1 LNAEYDIVID
11 GSNLINH
18 AEKGVT
24 KLIPSRLI
32 KAIRKVE
39 LLGYT
44 PLTCI
49 DRSTY
54 SQAKKQKKPLE
65 GSIEDFA
72 KLIDE
77 EGMRFM
83 NRDDEMIDH
92 ALQRG
97 ALILTNDRFRKW
109 KDGTEETKFEI
120 DWDLVDDK
128 LVQWWFED
136 EFFMPELLKKPTQAS
151 NPTGTLPINR
161 AKKAANN
168 NSNNNA
174 NKNPNPQNK
183 KRGVFIKVLDLIF
196 DNKGKNPK
204 PQKTQKT
211 QKTSK
216 KAKVQQKNQPKAKSQ
231 ASTKPQAKPQ
241 QKKSNP
247 QQKKAKAKTN
257 PQTQKPKQAKPQQ
270 KKSNPQQKT
279 AKAKPKP
286 NPQTTSKEKKP
297 NPQSKKPP
305 QAAKPKQ
312 AKSQAKESNPQQK
325 KAKAKPKANPQAPKT
340 PKTPKTP
347 KAAAQEKKPNLQSKK
362 SLQAKPPQKK
372 PQPQPQQNPNKSNKS
387 KQVNN
392 TSSEITNFKSKILE
406 ILPDR
411 KISIAG
417 LATIINKQMLAAG
430 IEKNPTTEFLK
441 QYKLPKGLKKA
452 IGAHMGDEVL
462 ITGTGTKFFIE
473 KKSKTDEKV

>member
-1 LNAEYDIVID
+1 MNAEYDIVID

-54 SQAKKQKKPLE
+54 NQAKKQKKPLE

-120 DWDLVDDK
+120 DWDLVEDK

-136 EFFMPELLKKPTQAS
+136 DFFMPELLKKPTQTS
-151 NPTGTLPINR
+151 NPSATLPISR
-161 AKKAANN
+161 AKKGANN
-168 NSNNNA
+168 NSNH
-174 NKNPNPQNK
+174 NPQKK

-196 DNKGKNPK
+196 DNKEKAT
-204 PQKTQKT
+204 KTQ
-211 QKTSK
+211 K
-216 KAKVQQKNQPKAKSQ
+216 KAKVQQKNQSKSKSQ
-231 ASTKPQAKPQ
+231 TSTKSQAKPQ
-241 QKKSNP
+241 QKKSKP
-247 QQKKAKAKTN
+247 QQRKPKAKSN

-270 KKSNPQQKT
+270 KKAKANPQAQKP
-279 AKAKPKP
+279 AKA
-286 NPQTTSKEKKP
+286 NPQTASKEKKP
-297 NPQSKKPP
+297 NPQSKKTP

-312 AKSQAKESNPQQK
+312 AKSQPKKSNPQQK
-325 KAKAKPKANPQAPKT
+325 KAKANPQVQKD
-340 PKTPKTP
+340 
-347 KAAAQEKKPNLQSKK
+347 AAQEKKSNPPSKK

-372 PQPQPQQNPNKSNKS
+372 PQPSAKKSNKP
-387 KQVNN
+387 KQVKT
-392 TSSEITNFKSKILE
+392 TSSEINDFKSKILE
-406 ILPDR
+406 ILPDS

-452 IGAHMGDEVL
+452 IGAHMSDEVD

-473 KKSKTDEKV
+473 KKSKTDEKA

>member
-1 LNAEYDIVID
+1 MNADYDIVID

-18 AEKGVT
+18 SEKGVT

-54 SQAKKQKKPLE
+54 SQAKKKKKPLE

-109 KDGTEETKFEI
+109 KDGTEKTKLEI
-120 DWDLVDDK
+120 DWDLVDEN

-136 EFFMPELLKKPTQAS
+136 EFFMPELLKKSSQSSKRIGKA
-151 NPTGTLPINR
+151 PINSAR
-161 AKKAANN
+161 RLA
-168 NSNNNA
+168 NSNS
-174 NKNPNPQNK
+174 NKNIRKK
-183 KRGVFIKVLDLIF
+183 KRSMFIKVLDLIF
-196 DNKGKNPK
+196 DNNKKAQK
-204 PQKTQKT
+204 PQQ
-211 QKTSK
+211 
-216 KAKVQQKNQPKAKSQ
+216 KAKKQQNKTKSKPQAPKKS
-231 ASTKPQAKPQ
+231 QAKPQ
-241 QKKSNP
+241 QKK
-247 QQKKAKAKTN
+247 
-257 PQTQKPKQAKPQQ
+257 AKPQD
-270 KKSNPQQKT
+270 QKT
-279 AKAKPKP
+279 A
-286 NPQTTSKEKKP
+286 SKEKKP
-297 NPQSKKPP
+297 NPK
-305 QAAKPKQ
+305 
-312 AKSQAKESNPQQK
+312 
-325 KAKAKPKANPQAPKT
+325 
-340 PKTPKTP
+340 
-347 KAAAQEKKPNLQSKK
+347 QSKK
-362 SLQAKPPQKK
+362 S
-372 PQPQPQQNPNKSNKS
+372 
-387 KQVNN
+387 KQVKN
-392 TSSEITNFKSKILE
+392 TSSDIANFKSKILE
-406 ILPDR
+406 ILPER

-417 LATIINKQMLAAG
+417 LATIINKQMVAAG

-452 IGAHMGDEVL
+452 IVTHMSDEV
-462 ITGTGTKFFIE
+462 IVTGTGPKFLIE
-473 KKSKTDEKV
+473 KKSKADEKA

>member
-1 LNAEYDIVID
+1 MNAEYDIVID

-65 GSIEDFA
+65 GSIEDFV

-120 DWDLVDDK
+120 DWDLVDEK

-136 EFFMPELLKKPTQAS
+136 EFFMPELLKKPPQSS

-161 AKKAANN
+161 VKKLA
-168 NSNNNA
+168 NSNSNH
-174 NKNPNPQNK
+174 NPQKK

-196 DNKGKNPK
+196 DNKEKAQK
-204 PQKTQKT
+204 PQKRVSRRQN
-211 QKTSK
+211 
-216 KAKVQQKNQPKAKSQ
+216 NQTKSKSQ
-231 ASTKPQAKPQ
+231 ASTKSQAKPQ
-241 QKKSNP
+241 QKKSKP
-247 QQKKAKAKTN
+247 QQRKPKAKTN

-270 KKSNPQQKT
+270 KKSKSQAP
-279 AKAKPKP
+279 KAA
-286 NPQTTSKEKKP
+286 SKEKKP
-297 NPQSKKPP
+297 NSQSKKPP
-305 QAAKPKQ
+305 QTAKPKQ
-312 AKSQAKESNPQQK
+312 AKPQQK
-325 KAKAKPKANPQAPKT
+325 KSKPQT
-340 PKTPKTP
+340 PKS
-347 KAAAQEKKPNLQSKK
+347 AAKEKKPNPQSKK

-372 PQPQPQQNPNKSNKS
+372 PQPQQNPNKSNKS

-417 LATIINKQMLAAG
+417 LATIINKQMMAAG

-452 IGAHMGDEVL
+452 IAAHMSDEVL

-473 KKSKTDEKV
+473 KKSKTD

>member
-1 LNAEYDIVID
+1 MNAEYDIVID

-54 SQAKKQKKPLE
+54 NQAKKQKKPLE

-120 DWDLVDDK
+120 DWDLVEDK

-136 EFFMPELLKKPTQAS
+136 DFFMPELLKKPTQTS
-151 NPTGTLPINR
+151 NPSATLPISR
-161 AKKAANN
+161 AKKGANN
-168 NSNNNA
+168 NSNH
-174 NKNPNPQNK
+174 NPQKK

-196 DNKGKNPK
+196 DNKEKAT
-204 PQKTQKT
+204 KTQ
-211 QKTSK
+211 K
-216 KAKVQQKNQPKAKSQ
+216 KAKVQQKNQSKSKSQ
-231 ASTKPQAKPQ
+231 TSTKSQAKPQ
-241 QKKSNP
+241 QKKSKP
-247 QQKKAKAKTN
+247 QQRKPKAKTN

-270 KKSNPQQKT
+270 KKAKANPQAQKP
-279 AKAKPKP
+279 AKA
-286 NPQTTSKEKKP
+286 NPQTASKEKKP
-297 NPQSKKPP
+297 NPQSKKTP

-312 AKSQAKESNPQQK
+312 AKSQPKKSNPQQK
-325 KAKAKPKANPQAPKT
+325 KAKANPQVQKD
-340 PKTPKTP
+340 
-347 KAAAQEKKPNLQSKK
+347 AAQEKKSNPPSKK

-372 PQPQPQQNPNKSNKS
+372 PQPSAKKSNKP
-387 KQVNN
+387 KQVKT
-392 TSSEITNFKSKILE
+392 TSSEINDFKSKILE
-406 ILPDR
+406 ILPDS

-452 IGAHMGDEVL
+452 IGAHMSDEVD

-473 KKSKTDEKV
+473 KKSKTDEKA

>member
-1 LNAEYDIVID
+1 MNAEYDIVID

-54 SQAKKQKKPLE
+54 NQAKKQKKPLE

-120 DWDLVDDK
+120 DWDLVEDK

-136 EFFMPELLKKPTQAS
+136 DFFMPELLKKPTQTS
-151 NPTGTLPINR
+151 NTSATLPISR
-161 AKKAANN
+161 AKKGANN
-168 NSNNNA
+168 NSNH
-174 NKNPNPQNK
+174 NPQKK

-196 DNKGKNPK
+196 DNKEKTTK
-204 PQKTQKT
+204 AQKKT
-211 QKTSK
+211 
-216 KAKVQQKNQPKAKSQ
+216 KVQQKYQSKSKSQ
-231 ASTKPQAKPQ
+231 TSTKSQAKPQ
-241 QKKSNP
+241 QKKSKP
-247 QQKKAKAKTN
+247 QQRKPKAKTN

-270 KKSNPQQKT
+270 KKAKANPQTQKAVKSNPQT
-279 AKAKPKP
+279 
-286 NPQTTSKEKKP
+286 PQTASKEKKP
-297 NPQSKKPP
+297 NPQSKKTP

-312 AKSQAKESNPQQK
+312 AKSQPKKSNPQQK
-325 KAKAKPKANPQAPKT
+325 KAKANPQVQKDAV
-340 PKTPKTP
+340 
-347 KAAAQEKKPNLQSKK
+347 QEKKSNPPSKK

-372 PQPQPQQNPNKSNKS
+372 PQPNPKKSNKP
-387 KQVNN
+387 KQVKT
-392 TSSEITNFKSKILE
+392 TSSEINDFKSKILE
-406 ILPDR
+406 ILPDS

-452 IGAHMGDEVL
+452 IGAHMSDEVD

-473 KKSKTDEKV
+473 KKSKTDEKA

>member
-1 LNAEYDIVID
+1 MAGSGVIWKGLLKVVRKTELKCLNAEYDIVID

-18 AEKGVT
+18 SEKGVT

-83 NRDDEMIDH
+83 NRDDEMINH

-109 KDGTEETKFEI
+109 KDGTEKTKLEI
-120 DWDLVDDK
+120 DWDLVDEK

-136 EFFMPELLKKPTQAS
+136 DFFMPELLKKSSQS
-151 NPTGTLPINR
+151 SKMTGNTPINSVR
-161 AKKAANN
+161 RLANN
-168 NSNNNA
+168 NSN
-174 NKNPNPQNK
+174 KNVQKK
-183 KRGVFIKVLDLIF
+183 KRSMFIKVLDLIF
-196 DNKGKNPK
+196 DNNKKAQK
-204 PQKTQKT
+204 PQK
-211 QKTSK
+211 
-216 KAKVQQKNQPKAKSQ
+216 KAKKQQNKTESKPQAPKKSQAKSQ
-231 ASTKPQAKPQ
+231 QKKAKPQ
-241 QKKSNP
+241 QNKPKKNPQNQKPKQTKP
-247 QQKKAKAKTN
+247 QQKKAK
-257 PQTQKPKQAKPQQ
+257 PQA
-270 KKSNPQQKT
+270 QKT
-279 AKAKPKP
+279 A
-286 NPQTTSKEKKP
+286 SKEKKP
-297 NPQSKKPP
+297 NPKQSKKP
-305 QAAKPKQ
+305 
-312 AKSQAKESNPQQK
+312 
-325 KAKAKPKANPQAPKT
+325 
-340 PKTPKTP
+340 
-347 KAAAQEKKPNLQSKK
+347 
-362 SLQAKPPQKK
+362 
-372 PQPQPQQNPNKSNKS
+372 
-387 KQVNN
+387 KQVKNN
-392 TSSEITNFKSKILE
+392 PPDIANFKSKVLE

-417 LATIINKQMLAAG
+417 LATIINKKMVAAG

-441 QYKLPKGLKKA
+441 QYNLPKGLKKA
-452 IGAHMGDEVL
+452 IITHMSDEVVV
-462 ITGTGTKFFIE
+462 TGTGPKFLIE
-473 KKSKTDEKV
+473 KKSKVDKKA

>member
-1 LNAEYDIVID
+1 MIFLNADYDIVID

-120 DWDLVDDK
+120 DWNLVDEK

-136 EFFMPELLKKPTQAS
+136 DFFMPELLKKPTQAS
-151 NPTGTLPINR
+151 NSNATLPINGVN
-161 AKKAANN
+161 KSVNSH
-168 NSNNNA
+168 SNNYS
-174 NKNPNPQNK
+174 NKNPANK
-183 KRGVFIKVLDLIF
+183 KRGLFVKVLDLIF
-196 DNKGKNPK
+196 DNK
-204 PQKTQKT
+204 
-211 QKTSK
+211 
-216 KAKVQQKNQPKAKSQ
+216 
-231 ASTKPQAKPQ
+231 
-241 QKKSNP
+241 
-247 QQKKAKAKTN
+247 
-257 PQTQKPKQAKPQQ
+257 
-270 KKSNPQQKT
+270 
-279 AKAKPKP
+279 
-286 NPQTTSKEKKP
+286 
-297 NPQSKKPP
+297 
-305 QAAKPKQ
+305 
-312 AKSQAKESNPQQK
+312 
-325 KAKAKPKANPQAPKT
+325 
-340 PKTPKTP
+340 
-347 KAAAQEKKPNLQSKK
+347 
-362 SLQAKPPQKK
+362 
-372 PQPQPQQNPNKSNKS
+372 
-387 KQVNN
+387 
-392 TSSEITNFKSKILE
+392 
-406 ILPDR
+406 
-411 KISIAG
+411 
-417 LATIINKQMLAAG
+417 
-430 IEKNPTTEFLK
+430 
-441 QYKLPKGLKKA
+441 
-452 IGAHMGDEVL
+452 
-462 ITGTGTKFFIE
+462 
-473 KKSKTDEKV
+473 

>member
-1 LNAEYDIVID
+1 MNAEYDIVID

-109 KDGTEETKFEI
+109 KDGTEKTKLEI
-120 DWDLVDDK
+120 DWDLVDEN

-136 EFFMPELLKKPTQAS
+136 EFFMPELLKKPTQTS
-151 NPTGTLPINR
+151 NPSATLPISR
-161 AKKAANN
+161 AKKGANN
-168 NSNNNA
+168 NSNH
-174 NKNPNPQNK
+174 NPQKK

-196 DNKGKNPK
+196 DNKEKAT
-204 PQKTQKT
+204 KTQ
-211 QKTSK
+211 K
-216 KAKVQQKNQPKAKSQ
+216 KAKVQQKNQSKSKSQ
-231 ASTKPQAKPQ
+231 AKAKPQAQTKSQAKPQ
-241 QKKSNP
+241 QKKSKP
-247 QQKKAKAKTN
+247 QQRKPKAKSN

-270 KKSNPQQKT
+270 KKAKANPQTPKAVKSNPQT
-279 AKAKPKP
+279 A
-286 NPQTTSKEKKP
+286 SKEKKP
-297 NPQSKKPP
+297 NPQSKKTP

-312 AKSQAKESNPQQK
+312 AKSQPKKSNPQQK
-325 KAKAKPKANPQAPKT
+325 KAKANPQVQKD
-340 PKTPKTP
+340 
-347 KAAAQEKKPNLQSKK
+347 AAQEKKSNPPSKK

-372 PQPQPQQNPNKSNKS
+372 PQPSAKKSNKP
-387 KQVNN
+387 KQVKT
-392 TSSEITNFKSKILE
+392 TSSEINDFKSKILE
-406 ILPDR
+406 ILPDSR
-411 KISIAG
+411 ISIAG

-452 IGAHMGDEVL
+452 IGAHMSDEVD

-473 KKSKTDEKV
+473 KKSKTDEKA

>member
-1 LNAEYDIVID
+1 MNAEYDIVID

-54 SQAKKQKKPLE
+54 NQAKKQKKPLE

-120 DWDLVDDK
+120 DWDLVEDK

-136 EFFMPELLKKPTQAS
+136 DFFMPELLKKPTQTS
-151 NPTGTLPINR
+151 NPSATLPISR
-161 AKKAANN
+161 AKKGANN
-168 NSNNNA
+168 NSNH
-174 NKNPNPQNK
+174 NPQKK

-196 DNKGKNPK
+196 DNKEKAT
-204 PQKTQKT
+204 KTQ
-211 QKTSK
+211 K
-216 KAKVQQKNQPKAKSQ
+216 KAKVQQKNQSKSKSQ
-231 ASTKPQAKPQ
+231 TSTKSQAKPQ
-241 QKKSNP
+241 QKKSKP
-247 QQKKAKAKTN
+247 QQRKPKAKTN

-270 KKSNPQQKT
+270 KKAKANPQTQKAVKSNPQT
-279 AKAKPKP
+279 A
-286 NPQTTSKEKKP
+286 SKEKKP
-297 NPQSKKPP
+297 NPQSKKTP

-312 AKSQAKESNPQQK
+312 AKSQPKKSNPQQK
-325 KAKAKPKANPQAPKT
+325 KAKANPQVQKD
-340 PKTPKTP
+340 
-347 KAAAQEKKPNLQSKK
+347 AAQEKKSNPPSKK

-372 PQPQPQQNPNKSNKS
+372 PQPSAKKSNKP
-387 KQVNN
+387 KQVKT
-392 TSSEITNFKSKILE
+392 TSSEINDFKSKILE
-406 ILPDR
+406 ILPDS

-452 IGAHMGDEVL
+452 IGAHMSDEVD

-473 KKSKTDEKV
+473 KKSKTDEKA

>member
-1 LNAEYDIVID
+1 MNAEYDIVID

-54 SQAKKQKKPLE
+54 NQAKKQKKPLE

-120 DWDLVDDK
+120 DWDLVEDK

-136 EFFMPELLKKPTQAS
+136 DFFMPELLKKPTQTS
-151 NPTGTLPINR
+151 NPSATLPISR
-161 AKKAANN
+161 AKKGVNN
-168 NSNNNA
+168 NSNH
-174 NKNPNPQNK
+174 NPQKK

-196 DNKGKNPK
+196 DNKEKAT
-204 PQKTQKT
+204 KTQ
-211 QKTSK
+211 K
-216 KAKVQQKNQPKAKSQ
+216 KAKVQQKNQSKSKSQTSTKSQ
-231 ASTKPQAKPQ
+231 AKSQ
-241 QKKSNP
+241 QKKSKP
-247 QQKKAKAKTN
+247 QQRKPKAKTN

-270 KKSNPQQKT
+270 KKAKANPQTQKAVKSNPQT
-279 AKAKPKP
+279 A
-286 NPQTTSKEKKP
+286 SKEKKP
-297 NPQSKKPP
+297 NPQSKKTP

-312 AKSQAKESNPQQK
+312 AKSQPKKSNPQQK
-325 KAKAKPKANPQAPKT
+325 KAKANPQVQKDT
-340 PKTPKTP
+340 
-347 KAAAQEKKPNLQSKK
+347 AQEKKSNPPSKK

-372 PQPQPQQNPNKSNKS
+372 PQPSAKKSNKP
-387 KQVNN
+387 KQVKT
-392 TSSEITNFKSKILE
+392 TSSEINDFKSKILE
-406 ILPDR
+406 ILPDS

-452 IGAHMGDEVL
+452 IGAHMSDEVD

-473 KKSKTDEKV
+473 KKSKTDEKA

>member
-1 LNAEYDIVID
+1 MNAEYDIVID

-54 SQAKKQKKPLE
+54 NQAKKQKKPLE

-120 DWDLVDDK
+120 DWDLVEDK

-136 EFFMPELLKKPTQAS
+136 DFFMPELLKKPTQTS
-151 NPTGTLPINR
+151 NPSATLPISR
-161 AKKAANN
+161 AKKGANN
-168 NSNNNA
+168 NSNH
-174 NKNPNPQNK
+174 NPQKK

-196 DNKGKNPK
+196 DNKEKAT
-204 PQKTQKT
+204 KTQ
-211 QKTSK
+211 K
-216 KAKVQQKNQPKAKSQ
+216 KAKVQQKNQSKSKSQ
-231 ASTKPQAKPQ
+231 TSTKSQAKPQ
-241 QKKSNP
+241 QKKSKP
-247 QQKKAKAKTN
+247 QQRKPKAKTN

-270 KKSNPQQKT
+270 KKAKSNPQAPKT
-279 AKAKPKP
+279 VKA
-286 NPQTTSKEKKP
+286 NPQTASKEKKP
-297 NPQSKKPP
+297 NPQSKKTP

-312 AKSQAKESNPQQK
+312 AKSQPKKSNPQQK
-325 KAKAKPKANPQAPKT
+325 KAKANPQVQKDAV
-340 PKTPKTP
+340 
-347 KAAAQEKKPNLQSKK
+347 QEKKSNPPSKK

-372 PQPQPQQNPNKSNKS
+372 PQPSAKKSNKP
-387 KQVNN
+387 KQVKT
-392 TSSEITNFKSKILE
+392 TSSEINDFKSKILE
-406 ILPDR
+406 ILPDSR
-411 KISIAG
+411 ISIAG

-452 IGAHMGDEVL
+452 IGAHMSDEVD

-473 KKSKTDEKV
+473 KKSKTDEKA

>member
-1 LNAEYDIVID
+1 MNAEYDIVID

-54 SQAKKQKKPLE
+54 NQAKKQKKPLE

-120 DWDLVDDK
+120 DWDLVEDK

-136 EFFMPELLKKPTQAS
+136 DFFMPELLKKPTQTS
-151 NPTGTLPINR
+151 NTSATLPISR
-161 AKKAANN
+161 AKKGANN
-168 NSNNNA
+168 NSNH
-174 NKNPNPQNK
+174 NPQKK

-196 DNKGKNPK
+196 DNKEKTTK
-204 PQKTQKT
+204 AQKKT
-211 QKTSK
+211 
-216 KAKVQQKNQPKAKSQ
+216 KVQQKYQSKSKSQTSKAKPQ
-231 ASTKPQAKPQ
+231 AQTKSQAKPQ
-241 QKKSNP
+241 QKKSKPQQRKPKVKANPQTQKAVKSNPQTASKEKKPNPQSKKTPQAAKPKQAKSQPKKSNP
-247 QQKKAKAKTN
+247 QQKKAKAN
-257 PQTQKPKQAKPQQ
+257 PQVQKDAVQE
-270 KKSNPQQKT
+270 KKSNP
-279 AKAKPKP
+279 P
-286 NPQTTSKEKKP
+286 
-297 NPQSKKPP
+297 
-305 QAAKPKQ
+305 
-312 AKSQAKESNPQQK
+312 
-325 KAKAKPKANPQAPKT
+325 
-340 PKTPKTP
+340 
-347 KAAAQEKKPNLQSKK
+347 SKK

-372 PQPQPQQNPNKSNKS
+372 PQPSAKKMQAKPPQKKPQPNPKKSNKP
-387 KQVNN
+387 KQVKT
-392 TSSEITNFKSKILE
+392 TSSEINDFKSKILE
-406 ILPDR
+406 ILPDSR
-411 KISIAG
+411 ISIAG

-452 IGAHMGDEVL
+452 IGAHMSDEVD

-473 KKSKTDEKV
+473 KKSKTDEKA

>member
-1 LNAEYDIVID
+1 MRFLNADYDIVID

-54 SQAKKQKKPLE
+54 NQAKKQKKPLE

-120 DWDLVDDK
+120 DWDLVDEK

-136 EFFMPELLKKPTQAS
+136 DFFMPELLKKPTQSS
-151 NPTGTLPINR
+151 NPTGTLPTSR
-161 AKKAANN
+161 AQKVVNS
-168 NSNNNA
+168 NSNNN
-174 NKNPNPQNK
+174 PQKK

-196 DNKGKNPK
+196 DNKQKAT
-204 PQKTQKT
+204 KTQAKT
-211 QKTSK
+211 
-216 KAKVQQKNQPKAKSQ
+216 KVQQKNQPKSKSQ
-231 ASTKPQAKPQ
+231 NH
-241 QKKSNP
+241 KKSQVKP
-247 QQKKAKAKTN
+247 QQKKAKLQHNKPQAKTN
-257 PQTQKPKQAKPQQ
+257 PQKNPQNQKPKQTKPQQ
-270 KKSNPQQKT
+270 KKAKPQAQKT
-279 AKAKPKP
+279 A
-286 NPQTTSKEKKP
+286 SKEKKP
-297 NPQSKKPP
+297 NPQSKKSP
-305 QAAKPKQ
+305 QAKAPQNKPKP
-312 AKSQAKESNPQQK
+312 S
-325 KAKAKPKANPQAPKT
+325 
-340 PKTPKTP
+340 
-347 KAAAQEKKPNLQSKK
+347 SK
-362 SLQAKPPQKK
+362 
-372 PQPQPQQNPNKSNKS
+372 KSNKS
-387 KQVNN
+387 KQAKN
-392 TSSEITNFKSKILE
+392 TSSDIANFKSKILE

-417 LATIINKQMLAAG
+417 LATIINKQMVAAG

-452 IGAHMGDEVL
+452 IITHMSDEV
-462 ITGTGTKFFIE
+462 IVTGTGPKFLIE
-473 KKSKTDEKV
+473 KKSKADKKA

>member
-1 LNAEYDIVID
+1 MRFLNADYDIVID

-18 AEKGVT
+18 SEKGVT

-120 DWDLVDDK
+120 DWDLVDEK

-136 EFFMPELLKKPTQAS
+136 DFFMPELLKKPTQSS
-151 NPTGTLPINR
+151 NPTGTLPTSR
-161 AKKAANN
+161 AQKVVNS
-168 NSNNNA
+168 NSNNN
-174 NKNPNPQNK
+174 PQKK

-196 DNKGKNPK
+196 DNKQKAT
-204 PQKTQKT
+204 KTQAKT
-211 QKTSK
+211 
-216 KAKVQQKNQPKAKSQ
+216 KVQQKNQPKSKSQ
-231 ASTKPQAKPQ
+231 NH
-241 QKKSNP
+241 KKSQVKP
-247 QQKKAKAKTN
+247 QQKKAKLQHNKPQAKTN
-257 PQTQKPKQAKPQQ
+257 PQKNPQNQKPKQTKPQQ
-270 KKSNPQQKT
+270 KKAKPQAQKT
-279 AKAKPKP
+279 A
-286 NPQTTSKEKKP
+286 SKEKKP
-297 NPQSKKPP
+297 NPQSKKSP
-305 QAAKPKQ
+305 QAKAPQNKPKP
-312 AKSQAKESNPQQK
+312 S
-325 KAKAKPKANPQAPKT
+325 
-340 PKTPKTP
+340 
-347 KAAAQEKKPNLQSKK
+347 SK
-362 SLQAKPPQKK
+362 
-372 PQPQPQQNPNKSNKS
+372 KSNKS
-387 KQVNN
+387 KQAKN
-392 TSSEITNFKSKILE
+392 TSSDIANFKSKILE

-417 LATIINKQMLAAG
+417 LATIINKQMVAAG

-452 IGAHMGDEVL
+452 IITHMSDEV
-462 ITGTGTKFFIE
+462 IVTGTGTKFFIE
-473 KKSKTDEKV
+473 KKSKADEKA

>member
-120 DWDLVDDK
+120 DWDLVEDK

-136 EFFMPELLKKPTQAS
+136 DFFMPELLKKPTQTS
-151 NPTGTLPINR
+151 NPSATLPISR
-161 AKKAANN
+161 AKKGANN
-168 NSNNNA
+168 NSNH
-174 NKNPNPQNK
+174 NPQKK

-196 DNKGKNPK
+196 DNKEKAT
-204 PQKTQKT
+204 KTQ
-211 QKTSK
+211 K
-216 KAKVQQKNQPKAKSQ
+216 KAKVQQKNQSKSKSQ
-231 ASTKPQAKPQ
+231 TSTKSQAKPQ
-241 QKKSNP
+241 QKKSKP
-247 QQKKAKAKTN
+247 QQRKPKAKTN

-270 KKSNPQQKT
+270 KKAKSNPQTQKP
-279 AKAKPKP
+279 KQAKPQQKKVKA
-286 NPQTTSKEKKP
+286 NPQTPKAVKSNPQTASKEKKP
-297 NPQSKKPP
+297 NPQSKKTP

-312 AKSQAKESNPQQK
+312 AKSQPKKSNPQQK
-325 KAKAKPKANPQAPKT
+325 KAKANPQVQKDAV
-340 PKTPKTP
+340 
-347 KAAAQEKKPNLQSKK
+347 QEKKSNPPSKK

-372 PQPQPQQNPNKSNKS
+372 PQPNPKKSNKP
-387 KQVNN
+387 KQVKT
-392 TSSEITNFKSKILE
+392 TSSEINDFKSKILE
-406 ILPDR
+406 ILPDSR
-411 KISIAG
+411 ISIAG

-452 IGAHMGDEVL
+452 IGAHMSDEVD

-473 KKSKTDEKV
+473 KKSKTDEKA

>member
-1 LNAEYDIVID
+1 MNAEYDIVID

-54 SQAKKQKKPLE
+54 NQAKKQKKPLE

-120 DWDLVDDK
+120 DWDLVEDK

-136 EFFMPELLKKPTQAS
+136 DFFMPELLKKPTQTS
-151 NPTGTLPINR
+151 NPSATLPISR
-161 AKKAANN
+161 AKKGANN
-168 NSNNNA
+168 NSNH
-174 NKNPNPQNK
+174 NPQKK

-196 DNKGKNPK
+196 DNKEKATK
-204 PQKTQKT
+204 KQKKT
-211 QKTSK
+211 
-216 KAKVQQKNQPKAKSQ
+216 KVQQKNQSKSQ
-231 ASTKPQAKPQ
+231 TSTKSQAKPQ
-241 QKKSNP
+241 QKKSKP
-247 QQKKAKAKTN
+247 QQRKPKAKTN

-270 KKSNPQQKT
+270 KKAKSNPQAPKT
-279 AKAKPKP
+279 VKA
-286 NPQTTSKEKKP
+286 NPQTPKTASKEKKP
-297 NPQSKKPP
+297 NPQSKKTP

-312 AKSQAKESNPQQK
+312 AKSQPKKSNPQQK
-325 KAKAKPKANPQAPKT
+325 KAKANPQVQKDT
-340 PKTPKTP
+340 
-347 KAAAQEKKPNLQSKK
+347 AQEKKSNPPSKK

-372 PQPQPQQNPNKSNKS
+372 PQPSAKKSNKP
-387 KQVNN
+387 KQVKT
-392 TSSEITNFKSKILE
+392 TSSEINDFKSKILE
-406 ILPDR
+406 ILPR
-411 KISIAG
+411 GKTSVSHIG
-417 LATIINKQMLAAG
+417 QIIVRQMKNQG
-430 IEKNPTTEFLK
+430 IEKNPITEFLK
-441 QYKLPKGLKKA
+441 LYGLPRGLKKA
-452 IGAHMGDEVL
+452 IETHLGDEVT
-462 ITGTGTKFFIE
+462 ITGEIPPFFIE
-473 KKSKTDEKV
+473 KKSKTDEKA

>member
-1 LNAEYDIVID
+1 MNAEYDIVID

-54 SQAKKQKKPLE
+54 NQAKKQKKPLE

-120 DWDLVDDK
+120 DWDLVEDK

-136 EFFMPELLKKPTQAS
+136 DFFMPELLKKPTQTS
-151 NPTGTLPINR
+151 NPSATLPISR
-161 AKKAANN
+161 AKKGANN
-168 NSNNNA
+168 NSNH
-174 NKNPNPQNK
+174 NPQKK

-196 DNKGKNPK
+196 DNKEKAT
-204 PQKTQKT
+204 KTQ
-211 QKTSK
+211 K
-216 KAKVQQKNQPKAKSQ
+216 KAKVQQKNQSKSKSQ
-231 ASTKPQAKPQ
+231 TSTKSQAKPQ
-241 QKKSNP
+241 QKKSKP
-247 QQKKAKAKTN
+247 QQRKPKAKSN

-270 KKSNPQQKT
+270 KK
-279 AKAKPKP
+279 AKA
-286 NPQTTSKEKKP
+286 NPQTPKTASKEKKP
-297 NPQSKKPP
+297 NPQSKKTP

-312 AKSQAKESNPQQK
+312 AKSQPKKSNPQQK
-325 KAKAKPKANPQAPKT
+325 KAKANPQVQKD
-340 PKTPKTP
+340 
-347 KAAAQEKKPNLQSKK
+347 AAQDKKSNPPSKK

-372 PQPQPQQNPNKSNKS
+372 PQPSAKKSNKP
-387 KQVNN
+387 KQVKT
-392 TSSEITNFKSKILE
+392 TSSEINDFKSKILE
-406 ILPDR
+406 ILPDS

-452 IGAHMGDEVL
+452 IGAHMSDEVD

-473 KKSKTDEKV
+473 KKSKTDEKA

>member
-136 EFFMPELLKKPTQAS
+136 EFFMPELLKKPTQPS

-279 AKAKPKP
+279 AKPKP

-340 PKTPKTP
+340 PKTPKGT
-347 KAAAQEKKPNLQSKK
+347 AQEKKPNSENKK

>member
-1 LNAEYDIVID
+1 MNAEYDIVID

-54 SQAKKQKKPLE
+54 NQAKKQKKPLE

-120 DWDLVDDK
+120 DWDLVEDK

-136 EFFMPELLKKPTQAS
+136 DFFMPELLKKPTQTS
-151 NPTGTLPINR
+151 NPSATLPISR
-161 AKKAANN
+161 AKKGANN
-168 NSNNNA
+168 NSNH
-174 NKNPNPQNK
+174 NPQKK

-196 DNKGKNPK
+196 DNKEKAT
-204 PQKTQKT
+204 KTQ
-211 QKTSK
+211 K
-216 KAKVQQKNQPKAKSQ
+216 KAKVQQKNQSKSKSQ
-231 ASTKPQAKPQ
+231 TSTKSQAKPQ
-241 QKKSNP
+241 QKKSKP
-247 QQKKAKAKTN
+247 QQRKPKAKTN

-270 KKSNPQQKT
+270 KKVKANPQTPKAVKSNPQT
-279 AKAKPKP
+279 A
-286 NPQTTSKEKKP
+286 SKEKKP
-297 NPQSKKPP
+297 NPQSKKTP

-312 AKSQAKESNPQQK
+312 AKSQPKKSNPQQK
-325 KAKAKPKANPQAPKT
+325 KAKANPQVQKDAV
-340 PKTPKTP
+340 
-347 KAAAQEKKPNLQSKK
+347 QEKKSNPPSKK

-372 PQPQPQQNPNKSNKS
+372 PQPSAKKSNKP
-387 KQVNN
+387 KQVKT
-392 TSSEITNFKSKILE
+392 TSSEINDFKSKILE
-406 ILPDR
+406 ILPDSR
-411 KISIAG
+411 ISIAG

-452 IGAHMGDEVL
+452 IGAHMSDEVD

-473 KKSKTDEKV
+473 KKSKTDEKA

>member
-1 LNAEYDIVID
+1 LAGSGVIWKGLSIVVRKTELECLNAEYDIVID

-18 AEKGVT
+18 SEKGVT

-54 SQAKKQKKPLE
+54 NQAKKQKKPLE
-65 GSIEDFA
+65 GSIEDFV

-120 DWDLVDDK
+120 DWDMVDEK

-136 EFFMPELLKKPTQAS
+136 EFFMPELLKKPPQSS
-151 NPTGTLPINR
+151 NPAGTLPVKR
-161 AKKAANN
+161 VKKLANN
-168 NSNNNA
+168 NSNKNA
-174 NKNPNPQNK
+174 QKK
-183 KRGVFIKVLDLIF
+183 KRSMFIKALDLIF
-196 DNKGKNPK
+196 DNTKKAKK
-204 PQKTQKT
+204 PQKKAKKQHKT
-211 QKTSK
+211 QTKSKPHSSK
-216 KAKVQQKNQPKAKSQ
+216 KPQAHKKPKAKPPQ
-231 ASTKPQAKPQ
+231 KKPNHQQNKAKKNPQTKKPKPQ
-241 QKKSNP
+241 QKKS
-247 QQKKAKAKTN
+247 
-257 PQTQKPKQAKPQQ
+257 
-270 KKSNPQQKT
+270 KSQSSHP
-279 AKAKPKP
+279 AA
-286 NPQTTSKEKKP
+286 KEKKP
-297 NPQSKKPP
+297 NPP
-305 QAAKPKQ
+305 
-312 AKSQAKESNPQQK
+312 
-325 KAKAKPKANPQAPKT
+325 
-340 PKTPKTP
+340 
-347 KAAAQEKKPNLQSKK
+347 SKK
-362 SLQAKPPQKK
+362 SPQAKPPQKK
-372 PQPQPQQNPNKSNKS
+372 PQPSSKKSTKS
-387 KQVNN
+387 KQVKN
-392 TSSEITNFKSKILE
+392 TSSDIANFKSKILE

-411 KISIAG
+411 KISISG
-417 LATIINKQMLAAG
+417 LATIITKQMVAAG

-452 IGAHMGDEVL
+452 IGAHMSDEVD

-473 KKSKTDEKV
+473 KKSKADQKA

>member
-1 LNAEYDIVID
+1 MNAEYDIVID

-54 SQAKKQKKPLE
+54 NQAKKQKKPLE

-120 DWDLVDDK
+120 DWDLVEDK

-136 EFFMPELLKKPTQAS
+136 DFFMPELLKKPTQTS
-151 NPTGTLPINR
+151 NPSATLPISR
-161 AKKAANN
+161 AKKGANN
-168 NSNNNA
+168 NSNH
-174 NKNPNPQNK
+174 NPQKK

-196 DNKGKNPK
+196 DNKEKATK
-204 PQKTQKT
+204 KQ
-211 QKTSK
+211 K
-216 KAKVQQKNQPKAKSQ
+216 KAKVQQKNQSKSKSQ
-231 ASTKPQAKPQ
+231 TSTKSQAKPQ
-241 QKKSNP
+241 QKKSKPQQRKPKAKTNPQTQQPKQAKPQQKKAKANPQAQKTAKSNPQTASKEKKPNPQSKKTPQAAKPKQAKSQPKKSNP
-247 QQKKAKAKTN
+247 QQKKAKAN
-257 PQTQKPKQAKPQQ
+257 PQVQKD
-270 KKSNPQQKT
+270 
-279 AKAKPKP
+279 
-286 NPQTTSKEKKP
+286 
-297 NPQSKKPP
+297 
-305 QAAKPKQ
+305 
-312 AKSQAKESNPQQK
+312 
-325 KAKAKPKANPQAPKT
+325 
-340 PKTPKTP
+340 
-347 KAAAQEKKPNLQSKK
+347 AAQEKKSNPPSKK

-372 PQPQPQQNPNKSNKS
+372 PQPSAKKSNKP
-387 KQVNN
+387 KQVKT
-392 TSSEITNFKSKILE
+392 TSSEINDFKSKILE
-406 ILPDR
+406 ILPR
-411 KISIAG
+411 GKTSVSHIG
-417 LATIINKQMLAAG
+417 QIIVRQMKNQG
-430 IEKNPTTEFLK
+430 IEKNPITEFLK
-441 QYKLPKGLKKA
+441 LYGLPRGLKKA
-452 IGAHMGDEVL
+452 IETHLGDEVT
-462 ITGTGTKFFIE
+462 ITGEIPPFFIE
-473 KKSKTDEKV
+473 KKSKTDEKA

>member
-1 LNAEYDIVID
+1 MAGSGVIWKGLSIVVRKTELECLNAEYDIVID

-18 AEKGVT
+18 SEKGVT

-65 GSIEDFA
+65 GSIEDFV

-77 EGMRFM
+77 EGIRFM

-120 DWDLVDDK
+120 DWDMVDEK

-136 EFFMPELLKKPTQAS
+136 EFFMPELLKKPPQSS
-151 NPTGTLPINR
+151 NPAGTLPNNR
-161 AKKAANN
+161 VKKLA
-168 NSNNNA
+168 NSNSNE
-174 NKNPNPQNK
+174 NPQRK

-196 DNKGKNPK
+196 DNKEKVA
-204 PQKTQKT
+204 KTP
-211 QKTSK
+211 K
-216 KAKVQQKNQPKAKSQ
+216 KAKVQQKSQAKAKSQ
-231 ASTKPQAKPQ
+231 AKPHQNKSKPQ
-241 QKKSNP
+241 QR
-247 QQKKAKAKTN
+247 KAN

-270 KKSNPQQKT
+270 KK
-279 AKAKPKP
+279 A
-286 NPQTTSKEKKP
+286 
-297 NPQSKKPP
+297 
-305 QAAKPKQ
+305 
-312 AKSQAKESNPQQK
+312 
-325 KAKAKPKANPQAPKT
+325 KANPQAQKDVL
-340 PKTPKTP
+340 
-347 KAAAQEKKPNLQSKK
+347 QEKKSNPPSKK

-372 PQPQPQQNPNKSNKS
+372 PQPSSKKSTKSN
-387 KQVNN
+387 QVKN
-392 TSSEITNFKSKILE
+392 TSSEINDFKSKILE

-411 KISIAG
+411 KISISG
-417 LATIINKQMLAAG
+417 LATIINKQMVAAG

-452 IGAHMGDEVL
+452 INTHMSDEVI

-473 KKSKTDEKV
+473 KKSKADEKA

>member
-1 LNAEYDIVID
+1 MNAEYDIVID

-54 SQAKKQKKPLE
+54 NQAKKQKKPLE

-120 DWDLVDDK
+120 DWDLVEDK

-136 EFFMPELLKKPTQAS
+136 DFFMPELLKKPTQTS
-151 NPTGTLPINR
+151 NTSATLPISR
-161 AKKAANN
+161 AKKGANN
-168 NSNNNA
+168 NSNH
-174 NKNPNPQNK
+174 NPQKK

-196 DNKGKNPK
+196 DNKEKTTK
-204 PQKTQKT
+204 AQKKT
-211 QKTSK
+211 
-216 KAKVQQKNQPKAKSQ
+216 KVQQKYQSKSKSQ
-231 ASTKPQAKPQ
+231 TSTKSQAKPQ
-241 QKKSNP
+241 QKKSKP
-247 QQKKAKAKTN
+247 QQRKPKAKTN

-270 KKSNPQQKT
+270 KKSKPQQR
-279 AKAKPKP
+279 KPKVKA
-286 NPQTTSKEKKP
+286 NPQTQKAVKSNPQTASKEKKP
-297 NPQSKKPP
+297 NPQSKKTP

-312 AKSQAKESNPQQK
+312 AKSQPKKSNPQQK
-325 KAKAKPKANPQAPKT
+325 KAKANPQVQKDT
-340 PKTPKTP
+340 
-347 KAAAQEKKPNLQSKK
+347 AQEKKSNPPSKK

-372 PQPQPQQNPNKSNKS
+372 PQPNPKKSNKP
-387 KQVNN
+387 KQVKT
-392 TSSEITNFKSKILE
+392 TSSEINDFKSKILE
-406 ILPDR
+406 ILPDSR
-411 KISIAG
+411 ISIAG

-452 IGAHMGDEVL
+452 IGAHMSDEVD

-473 KKSKTDEKV
+473 KKSKTDEKA

>member
-120 DWDLVDDK
+120 DWDLVEDK

-136 EFFMPELLKKPTQAS
+136 DFFMPELLKKPTQTS
-151 NPTGTLPINR
+151 NPSATLPISR
-161 AKKAANN
+161 AKKGANN
-168 NSNNNA
+168 NSNH
-174 NKNPNPQNK
+174 NPQKK

-196 DNKGKNPK
+196 DNKEKAT
-204 PQKTQKT
+204 KTQ
-211 QKTSK
+211 K
-216 KAKVQQKNQPKAKSQ
+216 KAKVQQKNQSKSKSQ
-231 ASTKPQAKPQ
+231 TSTKSQAKPQ
-241 QKKSNP
+241 QKKSKP
-247 QQKKAKAKTN
+247 QQRKPKAKSN

-270 KKSNPQQKT
+270 KKAKANPQAPKT
-279 AKAKPKP
+279 AKA
-286 NPQTTSKEKKP
+286 NPQTPKTASKEKKP
-297 NPQSKKPP
+297 NSQSKKTP

-312 AKSQAKESNPQQK
+312 AKSQPKKSNPQQK
-325 KAKAKPKANPQAPKT
+325 KAKANPQVQKDT
-340 PKTPKTP
+340 
-347 KAAAQEKKPNLQSKK
+347 AQEKKSNPPSKK

-372 PQPQPQQNPNKSNKS
+372 PQPSAKKMQAKPPQKKPQPNPKKSNKP
-387 KQVNN
+387 KQVKT
-392 TSSEITNFKSKILE
+392 TSSEINDFKSKILE
-406 ILPDR
+406 ILPDSR
-411 KISIAG
+411 ISIAG

-452 IGAHMGDEVL
+452 IGAHMSDEVD

-473 KKSKTDEKV
+473 KKSKTDEKA

>member
-1 LNAEYDIVID
+1 MRFLNADYDIVID

-18 AEKGVT
+18 SEKGVT

-54 SQAKKQKKPLE
+54 NQAKKQKKPLE

-120 DWDLVDDK
+120 DWDLVDEK

-136 EFFMPELLKKPTQAS
+136 DFFMPELLKKPTQSS
-151 NPTGTLPINR
+151 NPTGTLPTSR
-161 AKKAANN
+161 AQKVVNS
-168 NSNNNA
+168 NSNNN
-174 NKNPNPQNK
+174 PQKK

-196 DNKGKNPK
+196 DNKQKAT
-204 PQKTQKT
+204 KTQAKT
-211 QKTSK
+211 
-216 KAKVQQKNQPKAKSQ
+216 KVQQKNQPKSKSQ
-231 ASTKPQAKPQ
+231 NH
-241 QKKSNP
+241 KKSQVKP
-247 QQKKAKAKTN
+247 QQKKAKLQHNKPQAKTN
-257 PQTQKPKQAKPQQ
+257 PQKNPQNQKPKQTKPQQ
-270 KKSNPQQKT
+270 KKAKPQAQKT
-279 AKAKPKP
+279 A
-286 NPQTTSKEKKP
+286 SKEKKP
-297 NPQSKKPP
+297 NPQSKKSP
-305 QAAKPKQ
+305 QAKAPQNKPKP
-312 AKSQAKESNPQQK
+312 S
-325 KAKAKPKANPQAPKT
+325 
-340 PKTPKTP
+340 
-347 KAAAQEKKPNLQSKK
+347 SK
-362 SLQAKPPQKK
+362 
-372 PQPQPQQNPNKSNKS
+372 KSNKS
-387 KQVNN
+387 KQAKN
-392 TSSEITNFKSKILE
+392 TSSDIANFKSKILE

-417 LATIINKQMLAAG
+417 LATIINKQMVAAG

-452 IGAHMGDEVL
+452 IITHMSDEV
-462 ITGTGTKFFIE
+462 IVTGTGTKFFIE
-473 KKSKTDEKV
+473 KKSKADEKA

>member
-1 LNAEYDIVID
+1 MNAEYDIVID

-54 SQAKKQKKPLE
+54 NQAKKQKKPLE

-120 DWDLVDDK
+120 DWDLVEDK

-136 EFFMPELLKKPTQAS
+136 DFFMPELLKKPTQTS
-151 NPTGTLPINR
+151 NPSATLPISR
-161 AKKAANN
+161 AKKGANN
-168 NSNNNA
+168 NSNH
-174 NKNPNPQNK
+174 NPQKK

-196 DNKGKNPK
+196 DNKEKATK
-204 PQKTQKT
+204 KQ
-211 QKTSK
+211 K
-216 KAKVQQKNQPKAKSQ
+216 KAKVQQKNQSKSKSQ
-231 ASTKPQAKPQ
+231 TSTKSQAKPQ
-241 QKKSNP
+241 QKKSKP
-247 QQKKAKAKTN
+247 QQRKPKAKTN
-257 PQTQKPKQAKPQQ
+257 PQTQKPKQAKSQQ
-270 KKSNPQQKT
+270 KK
-279 AKAKPKP
+279 AKA
-286 NPQTTSKEKKP
+286 NPQTQKAVKSTPQTPKTASKEKKP
-297 NPQSKKPP
+297 NPQSKKTP

-312 AKSQAKESNPQQK
+312 AKSQPKKSNPQQK
-325 KAKAKPKANPQAPKT
+325 KAKANPQVQKD
-340 PKTPKTP
+340 
-347 KAAAQEKKPNLQSKK
+347 AAQEKKSNPPSKK

-372 PQPQPQQNPNKSNKS
+372 PQPSAKKSNKP
-387 KQVNN
+387 KQVKT
-392 TSSEITNFKSKILE
+392 TSSEINDFKSKILE
-406 ILPDR
+406 ILPDS

-452 IGAHMGDEVL
+452 IGAHMSDEVD

-473 KKSKTDEKV
+473 KKSKTDEKA

>member
-1 LNAEYDIVID
+1 MNAEYDIVID

-54 SQAKKQKKPLE
+54 NQAKKQKKPLE

-120 DWDLVDDK
+120 DWDLVEDK

-136 EFFMPELLKKPTQAS
+136 DFFMPELLKKPTQTS
-151 NPTGTLPINR
+151 NPSATLPISR
-161 AKKAANN
+161 AKKGANN
-168 NSNNNA
+168 NSNH
-174 NKNPNPQNK
+174 NPQKK

-196 DNKGKNPK
+196 DNKEKAT
-204 PQKTQKT
+204 KTQ
-211 QKTSK
+211 K
-216 KAKVQQKNQPKAKSQ
+216 KAKVQQKNQSKSQ
-231 ASTKPQAKPQ
+231 TSTKSQAKPQ
-241 QKKSNP
+241 QKKSKP
-247 QQKKAKAKTN
+247 QQRKPKAKTN

-270 KKSNPQQKT
+270 KKAKANPQTQKAVKSNPQT
-279 AKAKPKP
+279 A
-286 NPQTTSKEKKP
+286 SKEKKP
-297 NPQSKKPP
+297 NPQSKKTP

-312 AKSQAKESNPQQK
+312 AKSQPKKSNPQQK
-325 KAKAKPKANPQAPKT
+325 KAKANPQVQKD
-340 PKTPKTP
+340 
-347 KAAAQEKKPNLQSKK
+347 AAQEKKSNPPSKK

-372 PQPQPQQNPNKSNKS
+372 PQPSAKKSNKP
-387 KQVNN
+387 KQVKT
-392 TSSEITNFKSKILE
+392 TSSEINDFKSKILE
-406 ILPDR
+406 ILPDS

-430 IEKNPTTEFLK
+430 IEKNPTIEFLK

-452 IGAHMGDEVL
+452 IGAHMSDEVD

-473 KKSKTDEKV
+473 KKSKTDEKA